1 MTAAGPTSPTTTPAT
16 TTAVVA
22 RSGEAVCQGTCV
34 ACHGSGAAD
43 APKLGDKAAWAP
55 RIAQG
60 TDVLIEHA
68 LHGFKAMPAKGACG
82 NCSDAEIKAAVDYV
96 VTTDK

>member
-1 MTAAGPTSPTTTPAT
+1 M
-16 TTAVVA
+16 
-22 RSGEAVCQGTCV
+22 
-34 ACHGSGAAD
+34 ACHGS
-43 APKLGDKAAWAP
+43 KTAWVP

-60 TDVLIEHA
+60 IDVLIEPA